1 MKILIISFITAILMA
16 PLGIALAQDV
26 PLIIT
31 DVEGCKDHSFV
42 TRMPGYIIGMC
53 NEDTSPGTILI
64 DKGNFKLVDVGT
76 RKTDFT
82 YFYMA
87 EMEYE
92 NLPTHQEVL
101 EHYKKT
107 TLKTAQLVD
116 LITENSLHGNPV
128 AIYKLAK
135 NKSTYWII
143 ISLGI
148 SDEKGDLNEKNQS
161 HHIRIIGIN

>member
-1 MKILIISFITAILMA
+1 MKILISLFITAVLIA
-16 PLGIALAQDV
+16 PSGIALAQDT
-26 PLIIT
+26 PLAIS
-31 DVEGCKDHSFV
+31 DAEGCKDHPFV

-53 NEDTSPGTILI
+53 NEDTSPGAILI
-64 DKGNFKLVDVGT
+64 DKGNFKLVNVGT

-92 NLPTHQEVL
+92 NMPTHAEVL

-107 TLKTAQLVD
+107 TLKTAQLVE
-116 LITENSLHGNPV
+116 LITDNSLHGNPV

-161 HHIRIIGIN
+161 HHIRIIEIN